1 MSHLGWV
8 HHKQDLVFGC
18 SITNSLRQVIA
29 AHGYSPEG
37 IMTNAEIQARW
48 AEIINIIGDELTTN
62 KVSTLCSTVDVS
74 EDNAMQV
81 DIDRTSMIE
90 YTHIDQCAHD
100 TADYWNSFAAQT
112 VRQYVKL
119 TPEANRN
126 SGIASDVTDSALNGG
141 YVGELNMSTIAIC
154 LDPDLLQESSHHP
167 VDRKPPPSQEIL
179 NKLLQ
184 GVLCARGGASN
195 AAGLC
200 VAPRDNDILFLCDG
214 GRDVTKAALHVP

>member
-1 MSHLGWV
+1 
-8 HHKQDLVFGC
+8 
-18 SITNSLRQVIA
+18 
-29 AHGYSPEG
+29 
-37 IMTNAEIQARW
+37 MTNAEIQARW

-119 TPEANRN
+119 TPEANSN

-195 AAGLC
+195 AAGLR